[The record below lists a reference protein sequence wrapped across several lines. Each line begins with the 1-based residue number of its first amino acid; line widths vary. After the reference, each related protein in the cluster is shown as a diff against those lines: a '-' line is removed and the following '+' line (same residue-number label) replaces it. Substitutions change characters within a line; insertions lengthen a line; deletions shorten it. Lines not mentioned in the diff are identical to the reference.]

1 MPEPDVTL
9 ATFLPDSNE
18 RLQWLGPPLGVSSFG
33 INVMTL
39 RPRQRMRVHLHERQ
53 EEVYVVLDGELTL
66 IVEGNEHRLRRG
78 QLARVAPATRRQV
91 VNRGPERLGLLIV
104 GASAANIHDPGDARA
119 WESWE
124 EKGDGR
130 PARDV
135 PVPEDLPAK

>member
-1 MPEPDVTL
+1 MPEPAVTL
-9 ATFLPDSNE
+9 ATFLPDSDE

-33 INVMTL
+33 INVIAL
-39 RPRQRMRVHLHERQ
+39 RPRQRMRVHVHERQ

-78 QLARVAPATRRQV
+78 QLARVGPATRRQV
-91 VNRGPERLGLLIV
+91 VNRGPERLVLLIV

-124 EKGDGR
+124 ESGDGR

-135 PVPEDLPAK
+135 PLPEDLPAK